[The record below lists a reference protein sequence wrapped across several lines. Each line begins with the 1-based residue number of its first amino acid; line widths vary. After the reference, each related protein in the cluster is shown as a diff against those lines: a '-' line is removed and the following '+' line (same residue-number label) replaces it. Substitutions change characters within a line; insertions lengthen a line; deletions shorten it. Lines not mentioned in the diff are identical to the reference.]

1 VRRQRRRC
9 QDASPRTAIISDSYS
24 AISAFHSTLIR
35 AAKKCQRGAAQS
47 LHAQRGTACRD
58 RRAYDLLWSPV
69 RSCSANSGGWWW
81 VGFGVPQIPLSLSAR
96 DRSVARDFIFHPPD
110 SSL

>member
-1 VRRQRRRC
+1 VRPKNVN
-9 QDASPRTAIISDSYS
+9 AVPRNPFMRKGEQLAVTAGRTIFFGRPLD
-24 AISAFHSTLIR
+24 
-35 AAKKCQRGAAQS
+35 
-47 LHAQRGTACRD
+47 
-58 RRAYDLLWSPV
+58 PV
-69 RSCSANSGGWWW
+69 RLNSGGWWW